1 MTIYSLNIRG
11 GGKLVKRKRVGFNI
25 QRGGVDIAF
34 IQETKL
40 RGVKFQTVKELWG
53 DALVE
58 WSHSDAE
65 GASGGI
71 LIMWRKD
78 FFKVLYS
85 FKGEGFLGLCV
96 EKENRRIYFVNFY
109 ASCDHNSRMR
119 SWKRLVDIKRS
130 SSDGS
135 WCIGGDFNVITSLE
149 ERVGISKKNYR
160 KEIEDFKEFI
170 EEMELVDP
178 PTIGGKFTWSNSGG
192 SAMSRLDR
200 FLLSDN
206 FIVDWKVEGQTIEER
221 DVFDHAPIWIKD
233 NKRNWGPK
241 PFRFNNMW
249 FDYLYYDLES
259 RMQELLLEIPLW
271 VNTPDY
277 DRVNWLN
284 KFILDMWPLLEK
296 V

>member
-1 MTIYSLNIRG
+1 MIIYSLNIRG
-11 GGKLVKRKRVGFNI
+11 GGKLVKRERVGFNI

-34 IQETKL
+34 IQETGL
-40 RGVKFQTVKELWG
+40 RGVQFQTVKELWG
-53 DALVE
+53 EALVE

-65 GASGGI
+65 GASGGGGI

-78 FFKVLYS
+78 FFKVIYS

-96 EKENRRIYFVNFY
+96 EKENKRIYFVNFY
-109 ASCDHNSRMR
+109 ASCDHNSRLR
-119 SWKRLVDIKRS
+119 SWKRLLDIKRR

-135 WCIGGDFNVITSLE
+135 WCIGGEFNMITSLD

-160 KEIEDFKEFI
+160 KEIEDFKVFI

-178 PTIGGKFTWSNSGG
+178 PTIGGKFTWRNSGG

-206 FIVDWKVEGQTIEER
+206 FIIDWKVEGQTIGER
-221 DVFDHAPIWIKD
+221 DVSDPAPIWIKD

-241 PFRFNNMW
+241 PFRFNNLW
-249 FDYLYYDLES
+249 FDHK
-259 RMQELLLEIPLW
+259 
-271 VNTPDY
+271 
-277 DRVNWLN
+277 
-284 KFILDMWPLLEK
+284 KFFLFVEGEWKKIMMKGRGDI
-296 V
+296 